1 MDNITPTQY
10 VSKCE
15 LTGYYIEFIINNDM
29 VYINTIWWDFNN
41 HKAFL
46 QLLRKSI
53 EHLNNIKPKIEK
65 IQQTISKEDWDNVIK
80 ENSTFNIISEN
91 KILQILDIGCYIDDF
106 LENFG
111 RILGI

>member
-1 MDNITPTQY
+1 MTIQY
-10 VSKCE
+10 VSRCE
-15 LTGYYIEFIINNDM
+15 LTGYYIEFIINNDI

-53 EHLNNIKPKIEK
+53 EQLNNIKPRIVKIR
-65 IQQTISKEDWDNVIK
+65 QTVSKQDWDNIIK

-91 KILQILDIGCYIDDF
+91 KILQFLDIECGIDDF

-111 RILGI
+111 RILEI